1 MVGFYA
7 YKSNLVA
14 IKKWIVLW
22 NVTELVVIV
31 TSYLFIGDNSLD
43 FVKEIK
49 DKSAGNSLTVFAI
62 MLAPSALI
70 YFYCNKEMKPEMTS
84 TNSNNTK
91 PQFNYKNTN
100 IKKENANQKN
110 EIEMKNVTKKINEE
124 ELWEIVAEEFDGTK
138 RKKGL
143 YAKLFAETNGD
154 EIKIR
159 AMYYKERVA
168 ELIKEAN
175 EIVVT
180 EKIIDNTEIKITEK
194 IINYE
199 LASDEECISK
209 GWFEKEEIK
218 GFTCFML
225 LNGKAVV
232 DTEKKQII
240 YRNKGALKSALATFR
255 VTNKFST
262 TNMVSEINKS

>member
-1 MVGFYA
+1 MENKVERRWGIVLLSVVLFICTTILTMAFRQKTSLYYVLWLMVGFYA

-43 FVKEIK
+43 LVKGIK

-84 TNSNNTK
+84 TNLNNTN
-91 PQFNYKNTN
+91 PQFNYENTN
-100 IKKENANQKN
+100 IKKENTNQKN
-110 EIEMKNVTKKINEE
+110 EIEMNNITKKINEE
-124 ELWEIVAEEFDGTK
+124 ELWEIIVEEFDSTK

-154 EIKIR
+154 EIAAKI
-159 AMYYKERVA
+159 AYYKTRV
-168 ELIKEAN
+168 
-175 EIVVT
+175 
-180 EKIIDNTEIKITEK
+180 
-194 IINYE
+194 
-199 LASDEECISK
+199 
-209 GWFEKEEIK
+209 EEIK
-218 GFTCFML
+218 
-225 LNGKAVV
+225 NS
-232 DTEKKQII
+232 KQ
-240 YRNKGALKSALATFR
+240 N
-255 VTNKFST
+255 
-262 TNMVSEINKS
+262 